1 MVLSC
6 LIGKLSLVQMD
17 GIGELSPVTLYTD
30 PSLRVADY
38 AGENRDYGT
47 TRGYPNESEYTVVKV
62 DFYNNIKTYL
72 SELKNTDIRSLED
85 IVT

>member
-1 MVLSC
+1 M
-6 LIGKLSLVQMD
+6 GLVN
-17 GIGELSPVTLYTD
+17 LPLLHHAD
-30 PSLRVADY
+30 PSFRVFADCP
-38 AGENRDYGT
+38 AKNRDYGT

-85 IVT
+85 IVA